1 MAERG
6 ASVKQGCLFC
16 STIITITPKDLPLHC
31 DGEAA
36 HAQAWNGHPRVFLPI
51 RSNGSIECPYCGI
64 TYHLDG
70 ELPHHHAPH

>member
-1 MAERG
+1 MNRNEDRH
-6 ASVKQGCLFC
+6 
-16 STIITITPKDLPLHC
+16 ITITPKDLPLHC

-70 ELPHHHAPH
+70 ELPHHHARIEAA